1 MPHVAL
7 IAFSGLRVRE
17 AELAEFGMK
26 LPGLA
31 ARAGTLAQLPSL
43 GLLTLAG
50 ALPNEWSCSYHE
62 ADGDLDR
69 LLQQISSENPALAA
83 ISALTA
89 SAEPAYRFA
98 RCLSAQNIQ
107 TVFGGLHA
115 STCPEEASQYFDSV
129 CVGEGELMWQAILR
143 DVATGQLKPRYEAT
157 RTTAAIDWPRP
168 RFELLRHPRVRWTVQ
183 TQRGCPL
190 ACEFCAASRL
200 ISRFREKP
208 VELIREELAAITK
221 LDSHAAIELADDNT
235 FAGPRDPVPLL
246 ETLGA
251 FGVRYFTEVDWRVGE
266 RPTLLHNLASSG
278 CIQVLIGIESLV
290 FRYPGM
296 GAKEAELARIMAAI
310 DRIQDAGIAVNGCF
324 IVGGD
329 GETRSSLA
337 ALGQFIRSTDLAD
350 VQVTLSTPFP
360 GTPLRTRLAQSGR
373 ILADRNWSNYTL
385 FDVTFEPDRMSV
397 SELETGYRELLGEL
411 FDATESRR
419 RTAIRHQIW
428 RQNPVMRRI
437 A

>member
-17 AELAEFGMK
+17 AELATFGMK

-31 ARAGTLAQLPSL
+31 ARAGALAQLPSL

-50 ALPNEWSCSYHE
+50 ALPGDWSCSYHE
-62 ADGDLDR
+62 ADGNLDQ
-69 LLQQISSENPALAA
+69 LLQSIATIRPDLAA

-89 SAEPAYRFA
+89 SAESAYQFA
-98 RCLSAQNIQ
+98 DRLRGQNIR

-115 STCPEEASQYFDSV
+115 STCPEEASQHFDAV
-129 CVGEGELMWQAILR
+129 CVGEGELVWHAMLR
-143 DVATGQLKPRYEAT
+143 DVACGQLRPRYEAV
-157 RTTAAIDWPRP
+157 RTITAIEWPSP
-168 RFELLRHPRVRWTVQ
+168 RFELIKRRRPRWTIQ

-208 VELIREELAAITK
+208 VELIREELAAITV
-221 LDSHAAIELADDNT
+221 LDPHATIELADDNT
-235 FAGPRDPVPLL
+235 FAGPRDPAPLL
-246 ETLGA
+246 ETLGES
-251 FGVRYFTEVDWRVGE
+251 GVRYFTEVDWRIGE
-266 RPTLLHNLASSG
+266 RPALLRDLAASG
-278 CIQVLIGIESLV
+278 CVQVLIGIESLV

-310 DRIQDAGIAVNGCF
+310 DRIQNAGIAVNGCF

-329 GETRSSLA
+329 GETRASLA

-360 GTPLRTRLAQSGR
+360 GTPLRARLAREGR
-373 ILADRNWSNYTL
+373 LLADRDWSNYTL
-385 FDVTFEPDRMSV
+385 FDVTFKPDCMSV
-397 SELETGYRELLGEL
+397 GELEAGYRELLADL
-411 FDATESRR
+411 FEPVESRR
-419 RTAIRHQIW
+419 RAAIRHQIW
-428 RQNPVMRRI
+428 RRNPAMRRN